1 MKFRIN
7 YSIRGVATLCPL
19 YHIVEA
25 SSAEEMATIPDDVIK
40 EQIMES
46 TFLARIQGSDGIT
59 LYRDEP
65 KVNFLYYVLLDT
77 NTNEIQISSEKIA
90 GSNIKTLFQSTGT
103 NADMSLV
110 KNGYLA
116 LRECEM
122 FCHGYIR
129 GNANKTE
136 VKKV

>member
-1 MKFRIN
+1 MKFNIN
-7 YSIRGVATLCPL
+7 YSIKGVYTMCPL
-19 YHIVEA
+19 YHTVEA
-25 SSAEEMATIPDDVIK
+25 SSIEEMAAIPDDVIK
-40 EQIMES
+40 EQIMEAEYM
-46 TFLARIQGSDGIT
+46 ARSQGSDSIT

-122 FCHGYIR
+122 FCNGYVR